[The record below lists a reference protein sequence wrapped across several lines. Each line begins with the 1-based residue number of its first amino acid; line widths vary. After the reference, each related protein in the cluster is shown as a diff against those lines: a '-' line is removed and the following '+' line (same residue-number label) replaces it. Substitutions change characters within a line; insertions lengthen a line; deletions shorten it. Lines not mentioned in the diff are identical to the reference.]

1 VRAHLLVRET
11 LVHTRSKY
19 SLPHRRPVPA

>member
-19 SLPHRRPVPA
+19 YLPHRHPGPA